1 VKLKITVDGKLYEV
15 DVEAAP
21 PEHPIY
27 GVGGYV
33 PMSPVRVPAPQPVLQ
48 PIAPPPA
55 AAAGGPSAAPVNE
68 EKVCRSPI
76 SGIVTRVAAQTGQQI
91 QVGDAVLVL
100 EAMKM
105 ETDITAPVAGK
116 IKSINV
122 TVGDSVQGGQVL
134 VEFE

>member
-1 VKLKITVDGKLYEV
+1 MKLHITVDGKAYEV
-15 DVEAAP
+15 EVEVAP

-33 PMSPVRVPAPQPVLQ
+33 PMSPVRVPAPLP
-48 PIAPPPA
+48 ATPA
-55 AAAGGPSAAPVNE
+55 ASNVAPAAGASTGAAVDE

-76 SGIVTRVAAQTGQQI
+76 SGIVVRVTAHAGQQI

-116 IKSINV
+116 VRAVNV
-122 TVGDSVQGGQVL
+122 KVGDSVQGGQVL